1 MTGWLLVGGGKEF
14 FLSYYTY
21 AFFLV
26 LVSVSYLHKLL
37 LLLNV
42 FHRLPKYDFLCT
54 RKLLSVLYYSHHQ
67 HLSDGWMNKT
77 MNDQD
82 GLLNYCLLACLHS
95 SIHPYPFIPS
105 HLIPHMITYY
115 INVYTLILFI
125 SEMER
130 RKKKWPA
137 LQVNIKSNKPANN
150 NLTSYNFLIII
161 ITIIFLHFS

>member
-77 MNDQD
+77 MDDQD
-82 GLLNYCLLACLHS
+82 GLLNYCLLACLPAF
-95 SIHPYPFIPS
+95 IHPSIPIYTISS
-105 HLIPHMITYY
+105 HSTYDHILHKCIYTHIIY
-115 INVYTLILFI
+115 IWDG
-125 SEMER
+125 E
-130 RKKKWPA
+130 KKEKMTG
-137 LQVNIKSNKPANN
+137 S
-150 NLTSYNFLIII
+150 TS
-161 ITIIFLHFS
+161 